1 MEVRG
6 DSAMLGLLAS
16 SPQSEAVT
24 HELEELTLQPN
35 HSLPPLN
42 ERKNVLQLRLQQ
54 RRTRE
59 QLVDQGIMPPLK
71 SPAAFHEQIR
81 SLERARTENFLKH
94 KIRSRPER
102 SELVRMHILQETLA
116 EPSLQATQL
125 KLKRARLADDLNEK
139 LAQRPGPMELV
150 EKNILPVDSS
160 LKEAI
165 IETSSDSLPT
175 IVPPDGQMPY
185 PTTLEFEEDSSDAL
199 SPEQPASQESQCSA
213 PSPADVRLPETPS
226 PVATPSPPVPPA
238 AVSDFFKPFAS
249 SPPHPPVAPAVP
261 PTPTTPAPTKPAPT
275 LVKQSQPKLPGD
287 KSRSKK
293 SKEAKPRVKKLKYH
307 QYIPPDQKQELHEA
321 PMDSSY
327 ARLLQ
332 QQQLFLQLQILS
344 QQQQHYNY
352 QAILPAPLKP
362 VVDGQP
368 GSAAVALNS
377 TSSLP
382 ASIVVSLPAAAPA
395 TPTAAPAKPNSNT
408 SNRKV
413 GTLPAN
419 LEEMKV
425 AELKMEL
432 KLRGL
437 PVSGTKTDLIER
449 LKPYQDGPAPP
460 TPASAGATLAASTPM
475 EVSMA
480 ALSPGQHAPTESMAS
495 TPPVSPMPTD
505 PGRDDPAGGPEG
517 QTGGTVNG
525 PARVPEERDRQLHE
539 KERQIEDLLRKL
551 EHEQRLVEAL
561 KMQLEVEKRSGVS
574 PSQVEPPPPPPPPL
588 PPPPPSLS
596 LSASD
601 ASPRGPVPVPLFAA
615 LSPVKTEH
623 HAPANCTLGGQ
634 GSPRLV
640 KLEDAH
646 AAQVNSISPAPQVQV
661 QVQPQQ
667 LPQFVISHQGMQQ
680 VLTQPQAALIAAQ
693 HAGTPIVLPV
703 SLPNNAGTI
712 QLPTVTSVKLQPIL
726 QATVSPQTPG
736 LIQATVPQLQ
746 PPKAESPSALQ
757 PGPLSNH
764 NHLVQTLP
772 VCTTAGFQH
781 CLTESRVGP
790 EGPQCFLSTSPDNRL
805 SPRGSPGHNV
815 SNGPL
820 SKSPVQPQPT
830 FILQPTTFAS
840 IPKSKEPPAY
850 EDAVKQSR
858 SMQNAAL
865 AQVPTATSQQMDDLF
880 DILIESG
887 EITPF
892 SPHEPSAAKLMPV
905 TASVTTLPVNTALSR
920 PPAHVQLAPP
930 PQVLCG
936 DPMPGLAALASDN
949 QLEALLDGAL
959 HDAEPRL
966 LDDLHAQLMGDAQQ
980 HHHHHHHLS
989 PGTTTAAAGNA
1000 HSPMDTSDLGFSE
1013 SGCGP
1018 GPSSSSSSFSL
1029 QEAGLDSMEWL
1040 DLTMPGPMGTL
1051 NPLGMA
1057 ADFLDTHDLQMPWD

>member
-1 MEVRG
+1 MEALG

-175 IVPPDGQMPY
+175 IVPPDGQMQY
-185 PTTLEFEEDSSDAL
+185 PKTLEFEEDSSDAL

-213 PSPADVRLPETPS
+213 PSPADSRLPETPS
-226 PVATPSPPVPPA
+226 PIASTTARPSPPVPQ
-238 AVSDFFKPFAS
+238 AVSDFFKPFPS
-249 SPPHPPVAPAVP
+249 SEPPPLLPPPPPHPPAASAIPQ
-261 PTPTTPAPTKPAPT
+261 TPTTPAPTKPAPT

-332 QQQLFLQLQILS
+332 QQQLFLQLQIIS
-344 QQQQHYNY
+344 QQQQQHYNY

-362 VVDGQP
+362 VVEGQT
-368 GSAAVALNS
+368 GGAAVALNS
-377 TSSLP
+377 TGSLP
-382 ASIVVSLPAAAPA
+382 ASIVVSLPTAAPA
-395 TPTAAPAKPNSNT
+395 APTAAPAKPNHNP
-408 SNRKV
+408 SNR
-413 GTLPAN
+413 
-419 LEEMKV
+419 KV

-449 LKPYQDGPAPP
+449 LKPYQDSPAPP
-460 TPASAGATLAASTPM
+460 TPASSAAALATSTPM
-475 EVSMA
+475 EVSTA
-480 ALSPGQHAPTESMAS
+480 SLSPGQHPPTESMAS

-505 PGRDDPAGGPEG
+505 PTKDDPAAGPDG
-517 QTGGTVNG
+517 QTGTVNG
-525 PARVPEERDRQLHE
+525 RAPAPEERDRQLHE
-539 KERQIEDLLRKL
+539 KERQIEELLRKL

-574 PSQVEPPPPPPPPL
+574 PSQSEPPTPAPPPL
-588 PPPPPSLS
+588 PPPPLV
-596 LSASD
+596 LSAS
-601 ASPRGPVPVPLFAA
+601 SSSSESGPRGGPAPLFAA
-615 LSPVKTEH
+615 VSPVKTEH
-623 HAPANCTLGGQ
+623 RAPANCTLGGQ

-640 KLEDAH
+640 KLEEAH
-646 AAQVNSISPAPQVQV
+646 AAQVNSISAAPPQPQP
-661 QVQPQQ
+661 QPQQ

-703 SLPNNAGTI
+703 SLPNNTGTI

-736 LIQATVPQLQ
+736 LIPTPVAQLQPQ
-746 PPKAESPSALQ
+746 PPKAESPSAQ
-757 PGPLSNH
+757 QLSNH

-772 VCTTAGFQH
+772 VCTTSGFQH

-805 SPRGSPGHNV
+805 SPRGSPGHV

-820 SKSPVQPQPT
+820 SKSPVQSQPT

-892 SPHEPSAAKLMPV
+892 SPHEPSVPKLMPV

-936 DPMPGLAALASDN
+936 DPMPSLAALASDN

-966 LDDLHAQLMGDAQQ
+966 LEDLHAQLMGDAQ
-980 HHHHHHHLS
+980 HHHHHHVS
-989 PGTTTAAAGNA
+989 PGTTVAS